1 MLEEIV
7 LEQLLRYYGVQA
19 KTKVIWDNREG
30 LQDSTFSYFI
40 IPSANKE
47 ELLLEQG
54 SLAQYLA
61 YAGYRQVT
69 VPMYTWQGEWFTDEE
84 QTSMGLKV
92 QPLLQSSGEAHGKLL
107 AAFHESGS
115 GYPYEPI
122 LLSSYGQWKELWI
135 DKLTAFETRLMETVK
150 QHKRDYGELVM
161 DSLPYIVGLSENAIQ
176 YVSESVRETKHS
188 PHDQGSIVF
197 WRYANQLEKPI
208 IWMEDLAFDHPMR
221 DVAEL
226 VRNELMKENGIVAA
240 VEILRSYNDIRP
252 ISTFGWRLLYARL
265 LFPVHLFDCLEEG
278 LATEKSE
285 QAYQRLSNTLD
296 QQTKYET
303 GVRELYHW
311 IREEYAAINIP
322 MVDWL

>member
-1 MLEEIV
+1 M
-7 LEQLLRYYGVQA
+7 EQLLHRYYGVQA
-19 KTKVIWDNREG
+19 NNKVIWDHREG

-54 SLAQYLA
+54 ALAQYLA
-61 YAGYRQVT
+61 YAGYRHVT
-69 VPMYTWQGEWFTDEE
+69 VPMYTWQGEWFTNEE
-84 QTSMGLKV
+84 PARLGLKA
-92 QPLLQSSGEAHGKLL
+92 QPLLQSRGEEPGKQL
-107 AAFHESGS
+107 AAFHDLGS
-115 GYPYEPI
+115 QYPYEPI
-122 LLSSYGQWKELWI
+122 LLSSYGQWRELWI
-135 DKLTAFETRLMETVK
+135 EKLTAFESKLMEIAK
-150 QHKRDYGELVM
+150 QHKRDYDALIV

-176 YVSESVRETKHS
+176 YVQESVRETKHS

-197 WRYANQLEKPI
+197 WRYTNQLQKPI

-240 VEILRSYNDIRP
+240 VETLRSYNDIRP

-278 LATEKSE
+278 LATEKPE

-303 GVRELYHW
+303 GVRELFHW